1 MMTKDEVAQLIST
14 MPDNM
19 SADDYIMEVVK
30 RAMYMERCNCMG
42 YLRSHVQGMD
52 RQWREFG
59 NELADELGAK
69 K

>member
-1 MMTKDEVAQLIST
+1 MMTKDEVAKLIST

-19 SADDYIMEVVK
+19 SADDYIIEVVK
-30 RAMYMERCNCMG
+30 RAMYMERRNCID
-42 YLRSHVQGMD
+42 YLRNHVQDMD
-52 RQWREFG
+52 RQWRVFG